1 MLMAVMNS
9 DVKGNHRLLAVLLPN
24 FDAPLPPIR
33 VTTTIPGA
41 SPLVVD
47 VMEHLTAQM
56 EVMNETVTPVT
67 TAEGIIVTVP
77 HVYVQRDVMEDQSAM
92 MEAMNEIVGP
102 APAAITAEGTVTVL
116 HQFVQSDVME
126 VQSAMMSLMRKTAI
140 QVLNACLT
148 TKKFNAV

>member
-9 DVKGNHRLLAVLLPN
+9 DVKGNHRLAVLLPN

-56 EVMNETVTPVT
+56 EAMNEIVDPVT
-67 TAEGIIVTVP
+67 TAEGLVLVP